1 MDNRLTDLSHPAVA
15 AQSRNKTAIAGT
27 CTMNTVLAAAY
38 IAEVLKGVRSLPSYL
53 IFLLLCLLPC
63 VTSILA
69 YTKQK
74 DTSSVRYLCGGGFA
88 LLYAYVMFTS
98 STDLTFC
105 YVIVMLLILLVYADK
120 KLVSLLCTYAL
131 VINILVLV
139 FRAVTQ
145 GFTAAQI
152 TNAEIIIACI
162 ILSYIFVLMS
172 VTKIAQI
179 NDANIK
185 KADSDRTQS
194 DDLLKLT
201 LKVAGDMAG
210 NIDQVSH
217 STSQLRDSI
226 AGTQTAMEDLSSGT
240 SETAA
245 AIQVQQQQT
254 ENIAETVKP
263 ETINMGMSVFLPTQ
277 QVQNVSSVTAELL
290 SSTAETSANLTASKD
305 VMKNLVQQVQ
315 VSESSSTRVADS
327 MEELKEYADKMQSIV
342 ALISSV
348 ASQTSLLALNASI
361 EAARAGEAG
370 RGFAVVAEEIS
381 SLAGQTN
388 GATGDI
394 NQLIEHISQSIS
406 SVTDSVTE
414 LFDSNRHQS
423 EYITSAA
430 GYFDLIEKNTASIT
444 SGMSELKQGV
454 DAVSDS
460 NSQIIQSIEN
470 VSALTQEVTASA
482 GTTLA
487 GCRTNLQSVDDI
499 ALIMQQLQENAN
511 ELQKNTQ

>member
-185 KADSDRTQS
+185 KADSDRSQS
-194 DDLLKLT
+194 DDLLQLT

-226 AGTQTAMEDLSSGT
+226 AGTQTAMEDLTSGT

-254 ENIAETVKP
+254 ENID
-263 ETINMGMSVFLPTQ
+263 Q

-361 EAARAGEAG
+361 EAARAGE
-370 RGFAVVAEEIS
+370 
-381 SLAGQTN
+381 TN

-482 GTTLA
+482 GATLA

>member
-152 TNAEIIIACI
+152 IACI

-254 ENIAETVKP
+254 ENID
-263 ETINMGMSVFLPTQ
+263 Q

>member
-185 KADSDRTQS
+185 KADSDRSQS
-194 DDLLKLT
+194 DDLLQLT

-226 AGTQTAMEDLSSGT
+226 AGTQTAMEDLTSGT

-254 ENIAETVKP
+254 ENID
-263 ETINMGMSVFLPTQ
+263 Q

-315 VSESSSTRVADS
+315 VSEASSTRVADS

-406 SVTDSVTE
+406 SVTDS
-414 LFDSNRHQS
+414 NRHQS

-482 GTTLA
+482 GATLA

>member
-1 MDNRLTDLSHPAVA
+1 
-15 AQSRNKTAIAGT
+15 
-27 CTMNTVLAAAY
+27 
-38 IAEVLKGVRSLPSYL
+38 
-53 IFLLLCLLPC
+53 
-63 VTSILA
+63 
-69 YTKQK
+69 
-74 DTSSVRYLCGGGFA
+74 
-88 LLYAYVMFTS
+88 
-98 STDLTFC
+98 
-105 YVIVMLLILLVYADK
+105 
-120 KLVSLLCTYAL
+120 
-131 VINILVLV
+131 
-139 FRAVTQ
+139 
-145 GFTAAQI
+145 
-152 TNAEIIIACI
+152 
-162 ILSYIFVLMS
+162 
-172 VTKIAQI
+172 
-179 NDANIK
+179 
-185 KADSDRTQS
+185 
-194 DDLLKLT
+194 
-201 LKVAGDMAG
+201 
-210 NIDQVSH
+210 
-217 STSQLRDSI
+217 
-226 AGTQTAMEDLSSGT
+226 
-240 SETAA
+240 
-245 AIQVQQQQT
+245 
-254 ENIAETVKP
+254 
-263 ETINMGMSVFLPTQ
+263 
-277 QVQNVSSVTAELL
+277 
-290 SSTAETSANLTASKD
+290 
-305 VMKNLVQQVQ
+305 
-315 VSESSSTRVADS
+315 

-470 VSALTQEVTASA
+470 VSALTQEVTASSGA
-482 GTTLA
+482 TLA
-487 GCRTNLQSVDDI
+487 DCRTNLQSVDDI

>member
-1 MDNRLTDLSHPAVA
+1 
-15 AQSRNKTAIAGT
+15 
-27 CTMNTVLAAAY
+27 
-38 IAEVLKGVRSLPSYL
+38 
-53 IFLLLCLLPC
+53 
-63 VTSILA
+63 
-69 YTKQK
+69 
-74 DTSSVRYLCGGGFA
+74 
-88 LLYAYVMFTS
+88 
-98 STDLTFC
+98 
-105 YVIVMLLILLVYADK
+105 
-120 KLVSLLCTYAL
+120 
-131 VINILVLV
+131 
-139 FRAVTQ
+139 
-145 GFTAAQI
+145 
-152 TNAEIIIACI
+152 
-162 ILSYIFVLMS
+162 
-172 VTKIAQI
+172 
-179 NDANIK
+179 
-185 KADSDRTQS
+185 
-194 DDLLKLT
+194 
-201 LKVAGDMAG
+201 
-210 NIDQVSH
+210 
-217 STSQLRDSI
+217 
-226 AGTQTAMEDLSSGT
+226 MEDLTSGT

-254 ENIAETVKP
+254 ENID
-263 ETINMGMSVFLPTQ
+263 Q

-315 VSESSSTRVADS
+315 VSEASSTRVADS

-348 ASQTSLLALNASI
+348 ASQT
-361 EAARAGEAG
+361 
-370 RGFAVVAEEIS
+370 

-482 GTTLA
+482 GATLA

>member
-194 DDLLKLT
+194 DDLLQLT

-226 AGTQTAMEDLSSGT
+226 AGTQTAMEDLTNGT

-254 ENIAETVKP
+254 ENID
-263 ETINMGMSVFLPTQ
+263 Q
-277 QVQNVSSVTAELL
+277 QVQNVSS
-290 SSTAETSANLTASKD
+290 AETSANLTASKD

-315 VSESSSTRVADS
+315 VSEASSTRVADS

-470 VSALTQEVTASA
+470 VSALTQEVTASSGA
-482 GTTLA
+482 TLA
-487 GCRTNLQSVDDI
+487 DCRTNLQSVDDI

>member
-185 KADSDRTQS
+185 KADSDRSQS
-194 DDLLKLT
+194 DDLLQLT

-226 AGTQTAMEDLSSGT
+226 AGTQTAMEDLTSGT

-254 ENIAETVKP
+254 ENID
-263 ETINMGMSVFLPTQ
+263 Q

-315 VSESSSTRVADS
+315 VSEASSTRVADS

-394 NQLIEHISQSIS
+394 NQLIEQSIS

-482 GTTLA
+482 GATLA

-499 ALIMQQLQENAN
+499 ALIMQQLQGNAN

>member
-131 VINILVLV
+131 VI
-139 FRAVTQ
+139 
-145 GFTAAQI
+145 
-152 TNAEIIIACI
+152 I

-185 KADSDRTQS
+185 KADSDRSQS
-194 DDLLKLT
+194 DDLLQLT

-217 STSQLRDSI
+217 STSQFRDSI
-226 AGTQTAMEDLSSGT
+226 AGTQTAMEDLTSGT

-254 ENIAETVKP
+254 ENID
-263 ETINMGMSVFLPTQ
+263 Q

-315 VSESSSTRVADS
+315 VSEASSTRVADS

-482 GTTLA
+482 GATLA

>member
-1 MDNRLTDLSHPAVA
+1 
-15 AQSRNKTAIAGT
+15 
-27 CTMNTVLAAAY
+27 
-38 IAEVLKGVRSLPSYL
+38 
-53 IFLLLCLLPC
+53 
-63 VTSILA
+63 
-69 YTKQK
+69 
-74 DTSSVRYLCGGGFA
+74 
-88 LLYAYVMFTS
+88 
-98 STDLTFC
+98 
-105 YVIVMLLILLVYADK
+105 
-120 KLVSLLCTYAL
+120 
-131 VINILVLV
+131 
-139 FRAVTQ
+139 
-145 GFTAAQI
+145 
-152 TNAEIIIACI
+152 
-162 ILSYIFVLMS
+162 MS

-185 KADSDRTQS
+185 KADSDRSQS

-226 AGTQTAMEDLSSGT
+226 AGTQTAMEDLTSGT

-254 ENIAETVKP
+254 ENID
-263 ETINMGMSVFLPTQ
+263 Q

-414 LFDSNRHQS
+414 LFDSNKRQS

-470 VSALTQEVTASA
+470 VSALTQEVTASSGA
-482 GTTLA
+482 TLA
-487 GCRTNLQSVDDI
+487 DCRTNLQSVDDI

>member
-1 MDNRLTDLSHPAVA
+1 MLNMIKMDLYR
-15 AQSRNKTAIAGT
+15 
-27 CTMNTVLAAAY
+27 M
-38 IAEVLKGVRSLPSYL
+38 VR
-53 IFLLLCLLPC
+53 
-63 VTSILA
+63 
-69 YTKQK
+69 TK
-74 DTSSVRYLCGGGFA
+74 SM
-88 LLYAYVMFTS
+88 YV
-98 STDLTFC
+98 
-105 YVIVMLLILLVYADK
+105 VWIVM
-120 KLVSLLCTYAL
+120 
-131 VINILVLV
+131 
-139 FRAVTQ
+139 
-145 GFTAAQI
+145 
-152 TNAEIIIACI
+152 
-162 ILSYIFVLMS
+162 
-172 VTKIAQI
+172 
-179 NDANIK
+179 
-185 KADSDRTQS
+185 
-194 DDLLKLT
+194 
-201 LKVAGDMAG
+201 
-210 NIDQVSH
+210 
-217 STSQLRDSI
+217 
-226 AGTQTAMEDLSSGT
+226 
-240 SETAA
+240 AA
-245 AIQVQQQQT
+245 AIFFSTSMSKLDIDTMNKEAEQQQT
-254 ENIAETVKP
+254 ENID
-263 ETINMGMSVFLPTQ
+263 Q

-315 VSESSSTRVADS
+315 VSEASSTRVADS

-406 SVTDSVTE
+406 SLTDSVTE

-470 VSALTQEVTASA
+470 VSALTQEVTASSGA
-482 GTTLA
+482 TLA
-487 GCRTNLQSVDDI
+487 DCRTNLPGTALDSV
-499 ALIMQQLQENAN
+499 LRLLSPLM
-511 ELQKNTQ
+511 

>member
-1 MDNRLTDLSHPAVA
+1 M
-15 AQSRNKTAIAGT
+15 
-27 CTMNTVLAAAY
+27 
-38 IAEVLKGVRSLPSYL
+38 
-53 IFLLLCLLPC
+53 
-63 VTSILA
+63 
-69 YTKQK
+69 
-74 DTSSVRYLCGGGFA
+74 RYLCGGGFA

-185 KADSDRTQS
+185 KADSDRSQS
-194 DDLLKLT
+194 DDLLQLT

-226 AGTQTAMEDLSSGT
+226 AGTQTAMEDLTSGT

-254 ENIAETVKP
+254 ENID
-263 ETINMGMSVFLPTQ
+263 Q

-361 EAARAGEAG
+361 EAARAGE
-370 RGFAVVAEEIS
+370 
-381 SLAGQTN
+381 TN

-482 GTTLA
+482 GATLA

>member
-131 VINILVLV
+131 VINILV
-139 FRAVTQ
+139 RAVTH

-185 KADSDRTQS
+185 KADSDRSQS

-226 AGTQTAMEDLSSGT
+226 AGTQTAMEDLTSGT

-254 ENIAETVKP
+254 ENID
-263 ETINMGMSVFLPTQ
+263 Q

-315 VSESSSTRVADS
+315 VSEASSTRVADS

-482 GTTLA
+482 GATLA

>member
-185 KADSDRTQS
+185 KADSDRSQS
-194 DDLLKLT
+194 DDLLQLT

-226 AGTQTAMEDLSSGT
+226 AGTQTAMEDLTSGT
-240 SETAA
+240 SAA

-254 ENIAETVKP
+254 ENID
-263 ETINMGMSVFLPTQ
+263 Q

-315 VSESSSTRVADS
+315 VSEASSTRVADS

-482 GTTLA
+482 GATLA

>member
-185 KADSDRTQS
+185 KADSDRSQS
-194 DDLLKLT
+194 DDLLQLT

-226 AGTQTAMEDLSSGT
+226 AGTQTAMEDLTSG
-240 SETAA
+240 
-245 AIQVQQQQT
+245 
-254 ENIAETVKP
+254 
-263 ETINMGMSVFLPTQ
+263 
-277 QVQNVSSVTAELL
+277 TAELL

-315 VSESSSTRVADS
+315 VSEASSTRVADS

-482 GTTLA
+482 GATLA

>member
-226 AGTQTAMEDLSSGT
+226 AGTQTAMEDLTSGT

-254 ENIAETVKP
+254 ENID
-263 ETINMGMSVFLPTQ
+263 Q

-315 VSESSSTRVADS
+315 VSEASSTRVADS

-361 EAARAGEAG
+361 EAARNDIIQRRLEAG
-370 RGFAVVAEEIS
+370 KGFAVVAEEIS

-482 GTTLA
+482 GATLA

>member
-139 FRAVTQ
+139 FRAVTH
-145 GFTAAQI
+145 GFTAAQ
-152 TNAEIIIACI
+152 IIIACI

-226 AGTQTAMEDLSSGT
+226 AGTQTAMEDLTSGT

-254 ENIAETVKP
+254 ENID
-263 ETINMGMSVFLPTQ
+263 Q

-315 VSESSSTRVADS
+315 VSEASSTRVADS

-482 GTTLA
+482 GATLA

>member
-1 MDNRLTDLSHPAVA
+1 MPA
-15 AQSRNKTAIAGT
+15 
-27 CTMNTVLAAAY
+27 
-38 IAEVLKGVRSLPSYL
+38 
-53 IFLLLCLLPC
+53 
-63 VTSILA
+63 
-69 YTKQK
+69 
-74 DTSSVRYLCGGGFA
+74 
-88 LLYAYVMFTS
+88 
-98 STDLTFC
+98 
-105 YVIVMLLILLVYADK
+105 
-120 KLVSLLCTYAL
+120 
-131 VINILVLV
+131 
-139 FRAVTQ
+139 
-145 GFTAAQI
+145 
-152 TNAEIIIACI
+152 
-162 ILSYIFVLMS
+162 
-172 VTKIAQI
+172 
-179 NDANIK
+179 
-185 KADSDRTQS
+185 
-194 DDLLKLT
+194 
-201 LKVAGDMAG
+201 
-210 NIDQVSH
+210 
-217 STSQLRDSI
+217 LRQH
-226 AGTQTAMEDLSSGT
+226 G
-240 SETAA
+240 
-245 AIQVQQQQT
+245 
-254 ENIAETVKP
+254 
-263 ETINMGMSVFLPTQ
+263 
-277 QVQNVSSVTAELL
+277 
-290 SSTAETSANLTASKD
+290 
-305 VMKNLVQQVQ
+305 
-315 VSESSSTRVADS
+315 
-327 MEELKEYADKMQSIV
+327 
-342 ALISSV
+342 
-348 ASQTSLLALNASI
+348 
-361 EAARAGEAG
+361 AGEAG

>member
-179 NDANIK
+179 NDAN
-185 KADSDRTQS
+185 RTQS
-194 DDLLKLT
+194 DDLLQLT

-226 AGTQTAMEDLSSGT
+226 AGTQTAMEDLTNGT

-254 ENIAETVKP
+254 ENID
-263 ETINMGMSVFLPTQ
+263 Q

-315 VSESSSTRVADS
+315 VSEASSTRVADS

-414 LFDSNRHQS
+414 LFDSNRRQS

-470 VSALTQEVTASA
+470 VSALTLPRDPGA
-482 GTTLA
+482 
-487 GCRTNLQSVDDI
+487 D
-499 ALIMQQLQENAN
+499 
-511 ELQKNTQ
+511 

>member
-1 MDNRLTDLSHPAVA
+1 MDNCLTDLSHPAVA

-69 YTKQK
+69 YTKQT

-226 AGTQTAMEDLSSGT
+226 AGTQTAMEDLT
-240 SETAA
+240 
-245 AIQVQQQQT
+245 
-254 ENIAETVKP
+254 
-263 ETINMGMSVFLPTQ
+263 
-277 QVQNVSSVTAELL
+277 
-290 SSTAETSANLTASKD
+290 NLRK
-305 VMKNLVQQVQ
+305 
-315 VSESSSTRVADS
+315 
-327 MEELKEYADKMQSIV
+327 YAP
-342 ALISSV
+342 
-348 ASQTSLLALNASI
+348 
-361 EAARAGEAG
+361 
-370 RGFAVVAEEIS
+370 
-381 SLAGQTN
+381 
-388 GATGDI
+388 
-394 NQLIEHISQSIS
+394 
-406 SVTDSVTE
+406 
-414 LFDSNRHQS
+414 
-423 EYITSAA
+423 
-430 GYFDLIEKNTASIT
+430 
-444 SGMSELKQGV
+444 
-454 DAVSDS
+454 
-460 NSQIIQSIEN
+460 
-470 VSALTQEVTASA
+470 A
-482 GTTLA
+482 GT
-487 GCRTNLQSVDDI
+487 V
-499 ALIMQQLQENAN
+499 
-511 ELQKNTQ
+511 

>member
-162 ILSYIFVLMS
+162 ILSYICIDVCH
-172 VTKIAQI
+172 KIAQI

-226 AGTQTAMEDLSSGT
+226 AGTQTAMEDLTSGT

-254 ENIAETVKP
+254 ENID
-263 ETINMGMSVFLPTQ
+263 Q

-315 VSESSSTRVADS
+315 VSEASSTRVADS
-327 MEELKEYADKMQSIV
+327 MEELKEYADKCR
-342 ALISSV
+342 
-348 ASQTSLLALNASI
+348 ASLP
-361 EAARAGEAG
+361 
-370 RGFAVVAEEIS
+370 
-381 SLAGQTN
+381 
-388 GATGDI
+388 
-394 NQLIEHISQSIS
+394 
-406 SVTDSVTE
+406 
-414 LFDSNRHQS
+414 
-423 EYITSAA
+423 
-430 GYFDLIEKNTASIT
+430 
-444 SGMSELKQGV
+444 
-454 DAVSDS
+454 
-460 NSQIIQSIEN
+460 
-470 VSALTQEVTASA
+470 
-482 GTTLA
+482 
-487 GCRTNLQSVDDI
+487 
-499 ALIMQQLQENAN
+499 
-511 ELQKNTQ
+511 

>member
-226 AGTQTAMEDLSSGT
+226 AGTQTAMEDLTSGT

-254 ENIAETVKP
+254 ENID
-263 ETINMGMSVFLPTQ
+263 Q

-315 VSESSSTRVADS
+315 VSEASSTRVADS

-370 RGFAVVAEEIS
+370 RVVAEEIS

-482 GTTLA
+482 GATLA

>member
-226 AGTQTAMEDLSSGT
+226 AGTQTAMEDLTSGT

-245 AIQVQQQQT
+245 AIQV
-254 ENIAETVKP
+254 
-263 ETINMGMSVFLPTQ
+263 Q

-315 VSESSSTRVADS
+315 VSEASSTRVADS

-482 GTTLA
+482 GATLA

>member
-185 KADSDRTQS
+185 KADSDRSQS
-194 DDLLKLT
+194 DDLLQLT

-226 AGTQTAMEDLSSGT
+226 AGTQTAMEDLTSGT

-254 ENIAETVKP
+254 ENID
-263 ETINMGMSVFLPTQ
+263 Q

-315 VSESSSTRVADS
+315 VSEASSTRVADS

-348 ASQTSLLALNASI
+348 LPRQA
-361 EAARAGEAG
+361 
-370 RGFAVVAEEIS
+370 F
-381 SLAGQTN
+381 
-388 GATGDI
+388 
-394 NQLIEHISQSIS
+394 
-406 SVTDSVTE
+406 
-414 LFDSNRHQS
+414 
-423 EYITSAA
+423 
-430 GYFDLIEKNTASIT
+430 
-444 SGMSELKQGV
+444 
-454 DAVSDS
+454 
-460 NSQIIQSIEN
+460 
-470 VSALTQEVTASA
+470 
-482 GTTLA
+482 
-487 GCRTNLQSVDDI
+487 
-499 ALIMQQLQENAN
+499 
-511 ELQKNTQ
+511 

>member
-226 AGTQTAMEDLSSGT
+226 AGTQTAMEDLTSGT

-254 ENIAETVKP
+254 ENID
-263 ETINMGMSVFLPTQ
+263 Q
-277 QVQNVSSVTAELL
+277 QVSSVTAELL

-315 VSESSSTRVADS
+315 VSEASSTRVADS

-482 GTTLA
+482 GATLA

>member
-1 MDNRLTDLSHPAVA
+1 MR
-15 AQSRNKTAIAGT
+15 
-27 CTMNTVLAAAY
+27 
-38 IAEVLKGVRSLPSYL
+38 RS
-53 IFLLLCLLPC
+53 
-63 VTSILA
+63 
-69 YTKQK
+69 
-74 DTSSVRYLCGGGFA
+74 
-88 LLYAYVMFTS
+88 
-98 STDLTFC
+98 
-105 YVIVMLLILLVYADK
+105 
-120 KLVSLLCTYAL
+120 
-131 VINILVLV
+131 
-139 FRAVTQ
+139 
-145 GFTAAQI
+145 
-152 TNAEIIIACI
+152 
-162 ILSYIFVLMS
+162 
-172 VTKIAQI
+172 

-226 AGTQTAMEDLSSGT
+226 AGTQTAMEDLTSGT

-254 ENIAETVKP
+254 ENID
-263 ETINMGMSVFLPTQ
+263 Q

-315 VSESSSTRVADS
+315 VSEASSTRVADS

-482 GTTLA
+482 GATLA

>member
-139 FRAVTQ
+139 FRAVTH

-185 KADSDRTQS
+185 R
-194 DDLLKLT
+194 LT
-201 LKVAGDMAG
+201 L
-210 NIDQVSH
+210 
-217 STSQLRDSI
+217 
-226 AGTQTAMEDLSSGT
+226 
-240 SETAA
+240 TAA
-245 AIQVQQQQT
+245 SPMI
-254 ENIAETVKP
+254 
-263 ETINMGMSVFLPTQ
+263 F
-277 QVQNVSSVTAELL
+277 SS
-290 SSTAETSANLTASKD
+290 
-305 VMKNLVQQVQ
+305 
-315 VSESSSTRVADS
+315 
-327 MEELKEYADKMQSIV
+327 
-342 ALISSV
+342 
-348 ASQTSLLALNASI
+348 
-361 EAARAGEAG
+361 
-370 RGFAVVAEEIS
+370 
-381 SLAGQTN
+381 
-388 GATGDI
+388 
-394 NQLIEHISQSIS
+394 
-406 SVTDSVTE
+406 
-414 LFDSNRHQS
+414 
-423 EYITSAA
+423 
-430 GYFDLIEKNTASIT
+430 
-444 SGMSELKQGV
+444 
-454 DAVSDS
+454 
-460 NSQIIQSIEN
+460 
-470 VSALTQEVTASA
+470 
-482 GTTLA
+482 
-487 GCRTNLQSVDDI
+487 
-499 ALIMQQLQENAN
+499 
-511 ELQKNTQ
+511 

>member
-1 MDNRLTDLSHPAVA
+1 MDNRLTDLSHPAIA

-38 IAEVLKGVRSLPSYL
+38 IAEVLKGVLQSSVVSDFSSALSAA
-53 IFLLLCLLPC
+53 LCHIHSCLHK
-63 VTSILA
+63 A
-69 YTKQK
+69 EG
-74 DTSSVRYLCGGGFA
+74 TSSVRYLCGGGFA

-152 TNAEIIIACI
+152 TNAEVIIACI

-172 VTKIAQI
+172 VTKVAQI

-194 DDLLKLT
+194 DDLLQLT

-226 AGTQTAMEDLSSGT
+226 AGTQTAMEDLTNGT

-254 ENIAETVKP
+254 ENID
-263 ETINMGMSVFLPTQ
+263 Q

-315 VSESSSTRVADS
+315 VSEASSTRVADS

-394 NQLIEHISQSIS
+394 NQLIEHISA
-406 SVTDSVTE
+406 VHF
-414 LFDSNRHQS
+414 LRYRLRH
-423 EYITSAA
+423 
-430 GYFDLIEKNTASIT
+430 
-444 SGMSELKQGV
+444 
-454 DAVSDS
+454 
-460 NSQIIQSIEN
+460 
-470 VSALTQEVTASA
+470 
-482 GTTLA
+482 
-487 GCRTNLQSVDDI
+487 
-499 ALIMQQLQENAN
+499 
-511 ELQKNTQ
+511 

>member
-105 YVIVMLLILLVYADK
+105 YVIVMLLI
-120 KLVSLLCTYAL
+120 
-131 VINILVLV
+131 NILVLV

-185 KADSDRTQS
+185 KADSDRSQS
-194 DDLLKLT
+194 DDLLQLT

-226 AGTQTAMEDLSSGT
+226 AGTQTAMEDLTSGT

-254 ENIAETVKP
+254 ENID
-263 ETINMGMSVFLPTQ
+263 Q

-315 VSESSSTRVADS
+315 VSEASSTRVADS

-482 GTTLA
+482 GATLA

-499 ALIMQQLQENAN
+499 ALIMQQLQGNAN